1 MNIFFWINA
10 VEAKGD
16 NLARG
21 PMEFCRHLGSGCTR
35 ANDDDVLNIWRPN
48 DTELEE
54 FFWDVQ
60 VGIRSTILDDAKED
74 RSKFH
79 HLLKDADVFFANKRP
94 VGAGHCSL
102 RLRPESR
109 IDLHGGRHPSRKDH
123 AVRHLVDVDA
133 HRNALGKADP
143 GEDRID
149 RG

>member
-21 PMEFCRHLGSGCTR
+21 PMEFCRHLGSGC
-35 ANDDDVLNIWRPN
+35 

-102 RLRPESR
+102 RLSR

-143 GEDRID
+143 REDRVD
-149 RG
+149 GG